1 MKNKWT
7 YYEIFYTKINTYD
20 NVKSILESK
29 NIETIVTNIKNKL
42 KVSMNNHSQDICNK
56 FDERLID

>member
-1 MKNKWT
+1 MK
-7 YYEIFYTKINTYD
+7 FYIKINTYD